1 MFSCG
6 CKIRALLAYLKNADV
21 ARCLEADMIVQ
32 ESKECMSSTNCD
44 EGNDCSNIAVT
55 TETGASESEAVEDT
69 IQVSLALSD
78 LRRAVVELNP
88 TTGGTWRATVHDF

>member
-6 CKIRALLAYLKNADV
+6 CKIRALLAYLQNVDV
-21 ARCLEADMIVQ
+21 AECLEADMIVQ
-32 ESKECMSSTNCD
+32 ESEECVSRTNCD
-44 EGNDCSNIAVT
+44 EGNDSSNIAVT
-55 TETGASESEAVEDT
+55 AEIGAYKSEVVEDT

-88 TTGGTWRATVHDF
+88 TTGGTWRATAHDF